1 MSEPLTPSIKWM
13 MLAFFFVGMNDAILD
28 GLDLSGTS
36 PATLLQPFPLTQA
49 LGPQVIPGHA
59 TFSGV
64 AITLAFPPVFWKHPQ
79 AALWIA
85 N

>member
-1 MSEPLTPSIKWM
+1 MDDACL
-13 MLAFFFVGMNDAILD
+13 LFVGMNDAILD

>member
-1 MSEPLTPSIKWM
+1 MDDACL
-13 MLAFFFVGMNDAILD
+13 LFVGMNDAILD

-49 LGPQVIPGHA
+49 LGPRVIPGHA

-64 AITLAFPPVFWKHPQ
+64 AITLAFPPCVLE
-79 AALWIA
+79 ASTSCSLDC
-85 N
+85 

>member
-1 MSEPLTPSIKWM
+1 MDDACL
-13 MLAFFFVGMNDAILD
+13 LFVGMNDAILD

-49 LGPQVIPGHA
+49 LGPRVIPGHA

-64 AITLAFPPVFWKHPQ
+64 AITLAFPPVF
-79 AALWIA
+79 
-85 N
+85 